1 MHRQLVRTI
10 SRLGFLILRRDSTL
24 DDPRRL
30 EAATGCNLAQDMAAL
45 RDIDARNYVLSL
57 DWHRRRQGDR
67 PDRHGRYLVDQ
78 ILEDSVDGFACNWH
92 FNPAPARKAA
102 PPIFKVWRRGRDSL
116 GVFGHR
122 LPGTL
127 YLVFLDLAMKILDR
141 FNQWSVTVGI
151 IIGKA
156 LVIVLAEAVFDQRLG
171 LGIVGW

>member
-1 MHRQLVRTI
+1 MTRADWRLPPGVISHRTWRLFETSMRAIMFCPSTGTDGVKVTDLTDMVGTWSIRSLRTASMASRVIGISILLQLEK
-10 SRLGFLILRRDSTL
+10 
-24 DDPRRL
+24 PRRQSSKYGG
-30 EAATGCNLAQDMAAL
+30 AGG
-45 RDIDARNYVLSL
+45 I
-57 DWHRRRQGDR
+57 
-67 PDRHGRYLVDQ
+67 
-78 ILEDSVDGFACNWH
+78 
-92 FNPAPARKAA
+92 
-102 PPIFKVWRRGRDSL
+102 SL